1 MTLKYYIIII
11 FRKNSIV
18 ASSLL
23 KVRVEEAVV
32 HLPDV
37 SGVVVAFRVVVAADG
52 LRDDPHLSASAVVLS
67 NRRYVRADL
76 I

>member
-1 MTLKYYIIII
+1 M
-11 FRKNSIV
+11 
-18 ASSLL
+18 
-23 KVRVEEAVV
+23 RVEKAVV

-67 NRRYVRADL
+67 NHRYVRADL